1 MKRSNYLIVSLFL
14 VFLLTTSGVV
24 FGQRVI
30 DLRKA
35 SGDVRILGDD
45 FADYLGWAVSYGDI
59 NGDGYMDIIIG
70 APQADPGDPPRD
82 EAGETYVVFGSSNPP
97 TAIDLDCVFP
107 DITING
113 RDQWDR
119 SGSAVASGDINGD
132 GYDDI
137 LITAPGAGSGGVVC
151 VIFGSSSPPS
161 VIDLSQESVNISI
174 LGGIGAVVASG
185 DAIASGDVNG
195 DGYDDI
201 IIGAYTASP
210 EGRIGAGKTRV
221 IFGFSPPS
229 HITIALSSQPPQI
242 ITIYGED
249 AYENS
254 GFAVAS
260 GDVNNDNYDDIIIG
274 APHANP
280 HGDWHQGRT
289 YIVFGSSFPS
299 PPYVFDLNLMPAD
312 ITIYGD
318 DDLDNLGRKVA
329 SGDINNNGYNDIIIG
344 AWQETYVIF
353 GESLPPTPC
362 IIDLRSESADIT
374 ISGKSFPAIEIGDVN
389 GDSYDDIIIGAH
401 GATPIP
407 GRGSAGET
415 YVIFASDFKS
425 PPYTIDLDTQPA
437 DITISGDDKDDWSG
451 WAVACGDMNGD
462 GFNDIIIGAHRA
474 SPPGGY
480 HAGETYVIAGGGAIV
495 TSHGVGG
502 SGWVRSF
509 SHLGRNWGKFQAF
522 ETETGEVQLAVGDI
536 DGDGLDEI
544 AAGHGEGGSSL
555 VKLFEMDGT
564 FIRSFLAF
572 NATQNPGGEV
582 HLAVGNFDADPSDK
596 EIAAATGYN
605 GGNRVRLFETDGTF
619 ISQFAA
625 FGIGG
630 NANGEVHIAAADID
644 GDGIDEILCGHGEG
658 GSSWVKLFEVD
669 GSLIR
674 SFRAFGAVNANG
686 EVHLAVGN
694 FDADPSDIEIAVA
707 HGEGGKSWVKL
718 FKTDGTFIKAFK
730 AFGGANAQGEV
741 HLAAAEV
748 EKGDSLWEIICGHGE
763 GGSSRVRVFKAD
775 GSPIRSFKAFGAANS
790 QGEVH

>member
-1 MKRSNYLIVSLFL
+1 MKRGNYLIVSLFL
-14 VFLLTTSGVV
+14 VFLLTASGVL

-35 SGDVRILGDD
+35 WGDVRILGDD
-45 FADYLGWAVSYGDI
+45 AFDHLGRAVSYGDI

-70 APQADPGDPPRD
+70 AYEADPGGRS
-82 EAGETYVVFGSSNPP
+82 EAGKTCVVFGSSNPP
-97 TAIDLDCVFP
+97 TTIDFDWVFP
-107 DITING
+107 DITIYG
-113 RDQWDR
+113 IDQWDR

-132 GYDDI
+132 GYDDV
-137 LITAPGAGSGGVVC
+137 LIGAPGAGSSGAVY

-161 VIDLSQESVNISI
+161 EIDLNQESVNISI
-174 LGGIGAVVASG
+174 FGGSSGRVVASG
-185 DAIASGDVNG
+185 DING

-210 EGRIGAGKTRV
+210 EGRISAGKTYV

-229 HITIALSSQPPQI
+229 HITIDLSIQQAD
-242 ITIYGED
+242 ITIYGDD
-249 AYENS
+249 AHENS

-274 APHANP
+274 APAANP
-280 HGDWHQGRT
+280 HGYWHQGTT
-289 YIVFGSSFPS
+289 YIVFSFSFPL
-299 PPYVFDLNLMPAD
+299 PPYVLDLNLWPAD

-318 DDLDNLGRKVA
+318 DDEDRLGSTVA

-344 AWQETYVIF
+344 SWRDSYVIF

-362 IIDLRSESADIT
+362 IIDLRSQLADIT
-374 ISGKSFPAIEIGDVN
+374 ISGKSFPAIDIGDVN
-389 GDSYDDIIIGAH
+389 GDSYDDIIIGAYR
-401 GATPIP
+401 ATPIP

-425 PPYTIDLDTQPA
+425 PPYTIDLDTQHA
-437 DITISGDDKDDWSG
+437 EITISGDDKDDESG
-451 WAVACGDMNGD
+451 RAVACGDMNGD
-462 GFNDIIIGAHRA
+462 GFNDIIIGVPNAD
-474 SPPGGY
+474 PPGGRN
-480 HAGETYVIAGGGAIV
+480 AGETYVISGGGAIV
-495 TSHGVGG
+495 TSHGLGG

-509 SHLGRNWGKFQAF
+509 SLLGRNWGKFQAF

-596 EIAAATGYN
+596 EIAAATGYS
-605 GGNRVRLFETDGTF
+605 GGNRVRLFETDGTVIGGF
-619 ISQFAA
+619 FA
-625 FGIGG
+625 FGAGG
-630 NANGEVHIAAADID
+630 NSSSEVHIAAADID
-644 GDGIDEILCGHGEG
+644 SDGIDEIICGHGEE

-674 SFRAFGAVNANG
+674 SFRAFGDANANG

-694 FDADPSDIEIAVA
+694 FDVDPSDIEIAVA

-718 FKTDGTFIKAFK
+718 FETDGSIIRDFK
-730 AFGGANAQGEV
+730 VFGSANVQGEV

-748 EKGDSLWEIICGHGE
+748 EKGDSLWELICGHGE
-763 GGSSRVRVFKAD
+763 GGISIVKVFKAD
-775 GSPIRSFKAFGAANS
+775 GTVIRSFKAFGPANS
-790 QGEVH
+790 QGEVHLAKSNY